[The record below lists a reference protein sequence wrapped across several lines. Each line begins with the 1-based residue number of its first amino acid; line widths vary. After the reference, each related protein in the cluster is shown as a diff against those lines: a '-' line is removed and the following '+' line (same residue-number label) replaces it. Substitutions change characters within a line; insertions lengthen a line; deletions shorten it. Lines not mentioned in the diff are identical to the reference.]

1 MVELDCRLLMY
12 EQFHGYALLDHSRAI
27 CRLVR
32 KTNGCVRCIRYH
44 VYLRQVR
51 ACNQRKV
58 ENGQHRERERGKE
71 EKAMILTPLVASRTS
86 QATIRFSLVADSH
99 IDILNIRP
107 QLALDLGLN
116 VSV

>member
-1 MVELDCRLLMY
+1 
-12 EQFHGYALLDHSRAI
+12 
-27 CRLVR
+27 
-32 KTNGCVRCIRYH
+32 
-44 VYLRQVR
+44 
-51 ACNQRKV
+51 
-58 ENGQHRERERGKE
+58 
-71 EKAMILTPLVASRTS
+71 MILTPLVASRTS